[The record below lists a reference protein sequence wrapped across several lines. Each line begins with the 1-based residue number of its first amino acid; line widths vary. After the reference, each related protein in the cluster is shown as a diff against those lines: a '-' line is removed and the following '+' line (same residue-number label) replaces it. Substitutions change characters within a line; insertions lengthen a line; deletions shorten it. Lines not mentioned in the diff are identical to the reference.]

1 MPINAIQGTT
11 AVTEISPVVYYST
24 VGDRNRIMEPYI
36 FSRTNVRLAQIV
48 LGYNLDVKKL
58 GLPLKAASI
67 SFIGRNLFF
76 FYKDAPYDPEQS
88 MSTANN
94 MQSNEVFSMPATR
107 NYGFNIKV
115 NF

>member
-1 MPINAIQGTT
+1 VQT
-11 AVTEISPVVYYST
+11 
-24 VGDRNRIMEPYI
+24 
-36 FSRTNVRLAQIV
+36 
-48 LGYNLDVKKL
+48 LGW
-58 GLPLKAASI
+58 PLKAASI

-76 FYKDAPYDPEQS
+76 FYKNAPYDPEAT

-107 NYGFNIKV
+107 TYGFNLKV

>member
-1 MPINAIQGTT
+1 
-11 AVTEISPVVYYST
+11 
-24 VGDRNRIMEPYI
+24 
-36 FSRTNVRLAQIV
+36 LAQLVI
-48 LGYNLDVKKL
+48 GYNLDMQKL
-58 GLPLKAASI
+58 NWPLKAASI
-67 SFIGRNLFF
+67 SLIGRNLFF